1 MGIVLKQSIQN
12 TIFTFMGFAVGALNT
27 LYLYVYFLGDQYY
40 GLTAFLLS
48 SANLMMPFLTF
59 GVQNTLVKFYH
70 TYTTDQQKSQFLN
83 LMLVL
88 PLLIIL
94 PTGIVLYSFQD
105 SIAILL
111 SSKNTII
118 QDYVWFIPAV
128 SILMA
133 YFEIGYA
140 WVKVHLR
147 SVWGNFLK
155 EVGLRVIISLLLFG
169 IHFEYLE
176 PSQFVYGLVSAYGL
190 IAIIM
195 GITAFKV
202 RKPEFRL
209 LFPSQKKEVIRYS
222 AFIVF
227 SASIGILLLDIDK
240 FMIGQYIPID
250 QVAFYAVAGFMAL
263 TISVPMRAMHQITH
277 PITTQFMAQ
286 NKWGELQELYQ
297 KTSIT
302 LQVIAGWIML
312 GILCNLDSIYAFLP
326 NSYRLAMGVVVLLS
340 ISKYLDAMLGNNNS
354 IIFNSKYYQ
363 TVLMLGFGL
372 LAVAVILNWLMI
384 PRYGID
390 GVAWATLISMG
401 LYNLS
406 KLYFVV
412 FKMKLFPFTLKTL
425 YSLIIVMI
433 LGFLF
438 NRINLAFA
446 PLYSILIKSIILTIV
461 YFGLHYYFKISTD
474 INEIIH
480 KVLSLKKSHT

>member
-1 MGIVLKQSIQN
+1 
-12 TIFTFMGFAVGALNT
+12 
-27 LYLYVYFLGDQYY
+27 
-40 GLTAFLLS
+40 
-48 SANLMMPFLTF
+48 
-59 GVQNTLVKFYH
+59 
-70 TYTTDQQKSQFLN
+70 
-83 LMLVL
+83 
-88 PLLIIL
+88 
-94 PTGIVLYSFQD
+94 
-105 SIAILL
+105 
-111 SSKNTII
+111 
-118 QDYVWFIPAV
+118 
-128 SILMA
+128 
-133 YFEIGYA
+133 
-140 WVKVHLR
+140 
-147 SVWGNFLK
+147 
-155 EVGLRVIISLLLFG
+155 
-169 IHFEYLE
+169 
-176 PSQFVYGLVSAYGL
+176 
-190 IAIIM
+190 
-195 GITAFKV
+195 
-202 RKPEFRL
+202 
-209 LFPSQKKEVIRYS
+209 
-222 AFIVF
+222 
-227 SASIGILLLDIDK
+227 
-240 FMIGQYIPID
+240 
-250 QVAFYAVAGFMAL
+250 
-263 TISVPMRAMHQITH
+263 MRAMHQITH

-340 ISKYLDAMLGNNNS
+340 ISKYFDAMLGNNNS

-372 LAVAVILNWLMI
+372 LAVAVILNWLLI
-384 PRYGID
+384 PCYGID